1 MQNPQILWADDEIDL
16 LKPHILFLTNK
27 GYEIT
32 AVNNGLEAVEM
43 AGMNH
48 YDIVFLDENMPGM
61 TGLEALAQIKSSKP
75 NLPIVMITKSEEEHI
90 MEDAIGAKIA
100 DYLIKPLNP
109 NQILLSVKKL
119 LDNKRLITEK
129 TNMGYQQDFRNLSLV
144 YNDQINHGE
153 WADIYKKLVYWELEI
168 DNTENKSMSEVINMQ
183 KDEANANFAEF
194 IKDNYEDWL
203 NDPKADAPLLSH
215 QLMRKKVF
223 PLLKSDKPL
232 FFILIDNLRFDQ
244 WKVLEPMVSEMFKV
258 DEEESYFGILPTA
271 TAYARNAIFSGM
283 MPSEMEKY
291 YPNLWVG
298 DDEDEGKNMHEEEF
312 LSRQLQKNGLGS
324 MKMSY
329 SKVITAQQGKDVLDK
344 FNNLKNNSLNVIV
357 YNFVDTLSHART
369 DSQMVRELAPDESAY
384 RSITKAWFNHSP
396 LLNLLKKISEAGY
409 QVVLTT
415 DHGTVR
421 VKQPF
426 KIVGDKNVNSNLR
439 YKAGKNLGFE
449 ESKSIMV
456 CRKPERLFLPKS
468 NISTAYVFAS
478 NDLFFA
484 YPNNYNYYVN
494 FYRDTFQ
501 HGGISLEEII
511 IPLIRLSPKS

>member
-1 MQNPQILWADDEIDL
+1 
-16 LKPHILFLTNK
+16 
-27 GYEIT
+27 
-32 AVNNGLEAVEM
+32 
-43 AGMNH
+43 
-48 YDIVFLDENMPGM
+48 
-61 TGLEALAQIKSSKP
+61 
-75 NLPIVMITKSEEEHI
+75 
-90 MEDAIGAKIA
+90 
-100 DYLIKPLNP
+100 
-109 NQILLSVKKL
+109 
-119 LDNKRLITEK
+119 
-129 TNMGYQQDFRNLSLV
+129 
-144 YNDQINHGE
+144 
-153 WADIYKKLVYWELEI
+153 
-168 DNTENKSMSEVINMQ
+168 
-183 KDEANANFAEF
+183 
-194 IKDNYEDWL
+194 
-203 NDPKADAPLLSH
+203 
-215 QLMRKKVF
+215 
-223 PLLKSDKPL
+223 
-232 FFILIDNLRFDQ
+232 
-244 WKVLEPMVSEMFKV
+244 
-258 DEEESYFGILPTA
+258 EESYFGILPTA
-271 TAYARNAIFSGM
+271 TAFARNAIFSGM

-312 LSRQLQKNGLGS
+312 LARQLQKSGLGS

-344 FNNLKNNSLNVIV
+344 FNNLKNNSLNVVV
-357 YNFVDTLSHART
+357 YNFVDSLSHART

-396 LLNLLKKISEAGY
+396 LLNLLKKISDSGY

-439 YKAGKNLGFE
+439 YKAGKNLGFDD
-449 ESKSIMV
+449 SKSIMV

-501 HGGISLEEII
+501 HGGISLEEVI
-511 IPLIRLSPKS
+511 IPIIKLSPKN